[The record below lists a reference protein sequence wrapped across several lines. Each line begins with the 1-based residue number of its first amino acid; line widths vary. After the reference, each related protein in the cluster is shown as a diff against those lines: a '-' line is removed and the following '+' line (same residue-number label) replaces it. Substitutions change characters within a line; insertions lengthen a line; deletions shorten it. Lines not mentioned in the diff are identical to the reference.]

1 MMRRYYFDLRD
12 AAGLIVDDDGYELP
26 DLAAVQWEAVLS
38 LVDRSRDTSDGIVQL
53 RTDLEIEVR
62 DDAGP
67 VMQMTFKF
75 HPRRSQ

>member
-1 MMRRYYFDLRD
+1 MRRYYFDLRD
-12 AAGLIVDDDGYELP
+12 AKGLIVDDEGYELP
-26 DLAAVQWEAVLS
+26 DLPSVQWEAVLS
-38 LVDRSRDTSDGIVQL
+38 LVDRSRMTSNGSVEL
-53 RTDLEIEVR
+53 RTDLGIEVR

>member
-1 MMRRYYFDLRD
+1 MRRYYFDLRD
-12 AAGLIVDDDGYELP
+12 ARGLIVDDEGYELS

-38 LVDRSRDTSDGIVQL
+38 LVDRSRDTANGSVELQ
-53 RTDLEIEVR
+53 TDLEIEVR

-67 VMQMTFKF
+67 VMQMTFKY

>member
-1 MMRRYYFDLRD
+1 MRRYYFDLRD
-12 AAGLIVDDDGYELP
+12 AKGLIVDDEGYEFP

-38 LVDRSRDTSDGIVQL
+38 LVDRSRDTSNGSVEL

-67 VMQMTFKF
+67 VMQMSFKL

>member
-1 MMRRYYFDLRD
+1 MRRYYFDLRD
-12 AAGLIVDDDGYELP
+12 ATGLIVDDEGYELP
-26 DLAAVQWEAVLS
+26 DLVAVQWETALS
-38 LVDRSRDTSDGIVQL
+38 LVDRSRDTSNGSVEL